1 MAEYPQNLL
10 LEGIEVLKSRI
21 PSGHPFLYDQ
31 VDTMK
36 YQKWALN
43 CISFLKLDAPDHVE
57 QIKAIY
63 MPDLSLYHQTEKI
76 FGIVQSAVEFI
87 KSKRQPLTRESIE
100 KKSPDTF
107 ALDFLHP
114 ILVEK
119 CTDHFHSGKYDD
131 CILNAA
137 KVVEVVVR
145 ETAGLSNTDLGV
157 NLMRKAFKTDAPILK
172 YSNTPAEQEAV
183 MHLFSGF
190 IGVFKNPHSHRF
202 LEIENPLTVFEILS
216 FANRLLNLVGNIC
229 KKESPNPGINAD

>member
-10 LEGIEVLKSRI
+10 VEGIEVLKSRI
-21 PSGHPFLYDQ
+21 PSGVPFIHDQ
-31 VDTMK
+31 VETMK
-36 YQKWALN
+36 YQKWVLN

-63 MPDLSLYHQTEKI
+63 KPDYLLYHQAEKI

-87 KSKRQPLTRESIE
+87 QSKRQPLTRESVE
-100 KKSPDTF
+100 KKPPDAF

-114 ILVEK
+114 KLVEK
-119 CTDHFHSGKYDD
+119 CADHFLSGKYDD

-137 KVVEVVVR
+137 KAVEVAVR
-145 ETAGLSNTDLGV
+145 EAAGLSNADIGV
-157 NLMRKAFKTDAPILK
+157 NLMRKAFKPEAPILK
-172 YSNTPAEQEAV
+172 YSETPAEQEAV

-202 LEIENPLTVFEILS
+202 LEIKNPLTAFEILS
-216 FANRLLNLVGNIC
+216 FANHLLNLVRNISG
-229 KKESPNPGINAD
+229 KGGP